1 MQEAVVSAFLNSP
14 ELEAQIKKI
23 DANADGT
30 IDRTEFIEFY
40 SGWKAAHPERE
51 PGIDLNLLEEDFQI
65 NADELK
71 SLIFDLEFHD
81 DTYFKNHMQ
90 DSHEEGEQD
99 FRDFGEFGSE
109 YGFGDFANLEGGD
122 FGGMGDFADFG
133 GEFEGDFG
141 TDF

>member
-23 DANADGT
+23 DSNADGT
-30 IDRTEFIEFY
+30 IDRAEFIEFY

-133 GEFEGDFG
+133 GPFEGDFG